1 MTFSALGW
9 VSFGSAEAE
18 AVNALIGALTDSE
31 ARDELGI
38 GAIRDGFSDLLF
50 PGTSTVQTRLR
61 YFLMIPR
68 IFLNLDLRV
77 RDPQAALRQAEA
89 TLIERIRALPEKA
102 DRAQLIGV
110 DAGASLKRMPSAI
123 YWGGLGAWG
132 VRLDDRARISDVLE
146 RMGRGET
153 CWAELPSVPESHM
166 DDFNL
171 TDDEA
176 DWIVDH
182 CASLR
187 GGQTLLGNL
196 MSNAREVAHIE
207 DLTEVKQLGL
217 DAILQRQLDHAL
229 AFAQTVHGA
238 ALLYNLMLAERFTPV
253 SVSAWE
259 NELDDWRSSKTPRAE
274 DARTLI
280 APLLEAGSDIGFVA
294 NPMTIKFVDAWLG
307 VMRDPTSKNARDLI
321 ISRERQAKPGRARL
335 QLDGD
340 YKWNGNSGASRLT
353 YRWGRVHRYLQDIAE
368 AKQYP

>member
-1 MTFSALGW
+1 MTISALGW

-18 AVNALIGALTDSE
+18 AVNALIGALADSE
-31 ARDELGI
+31 TRDELGI

-132 VRLDDRARISDVLE
+132 VRLDHRARISDVLE

-153 CWAELPSVPESHM
+153 CWAALPFVPESHM

-171 TDDEA
+171 THDEA

-196 MSNAREVAHIE
+196 MSSAREVAHIE

-238 ALLYNLMLAERFTPV
+238 ALLYNLMLAERFTPDSV
-253 SVSAWE
+253 SVWE
-259 NELDDWRSSKTPRAE
+259 TELQDWQSSKTPRAD

-280 APLLEAGSDIGFVA
+280 APLLEAGSDIGFAA
-294 NPMTIKFVDAWLG
+294 NPMTIKFVDAWLD
-307 VMRDPTSKNARDLI
+307 VMHDPTSKDARDLI
-321 ISRERQAKPGRARL
+321 IARERQAKPGRARL
-335 QLDGD
+335 QLDSD
-340 YKWNGNSGASRLT
+340 YKWNGNSGAGRLT

-368 AKQYP
+368 AKQKL